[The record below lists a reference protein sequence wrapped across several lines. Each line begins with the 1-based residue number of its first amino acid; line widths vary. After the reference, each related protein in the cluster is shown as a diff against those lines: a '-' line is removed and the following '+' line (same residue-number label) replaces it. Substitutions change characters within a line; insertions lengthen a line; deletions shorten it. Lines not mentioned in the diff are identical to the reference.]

1 MFIVVLSTLVVSTI
15 VAQGPIIFL
24 SLAQAESGEM
34 DVWYAATTADNYKL
48 NDLRDLRNFFNYTQ
62 ITDLYGDS
70 YNLAPRF

>member
-34 DVWYAATTADNYKL
+34 DVWYTATTYDNDGM
-48 NDLRDLRNFFNYTQ
+48 NDLGDYPNFFNYTQ